1 MKNPYKST
9 TVALI
14 GIPALLA
21 GYVAFNWARDRPVSA
36 LRERWAPPPS
46 IFVDIAGMRIHLR
59 DEGPRNDRTPIVLLH
74 GAASSLHTWDGWVK
88 ELSKTRRVVRFDL
101 PGFGLTGPTPDGI
114 YSFDR
119 YARFVISV
127 VEKLEIGRFHLA
139 GNSLG
144 GNVAWYTA
152 LTHSERVEKLI
163 LVDATGYRYQS
174 DSVPLAL
181 RLAKLSILKNIT
193 AHFLPRGLVVHS
205 IKNIY
210 GDPTKVTDEQV
221 DRYYELALRDGNRT
235 NLAERFEQLPIGRW
249 ESLIRQLHVATLII
263 WGAKD
268 RLVPVKYA
276 RRFHQDIEGS
286 QLRIFDQLG
295 HVPQEEDPVSTVAA
309 VEAFIL

>member
-1 MKNPYKST
+1 MKNNYKVT
-9 TVALI
+9 TAGLI
-14 GIPALLA
+14 GIPVLLA

-36 LRERWAPPPS
+36 LQERWAPPPS
-46 IFVDIAGMRIHLR
+46 KFVDIAGMRVHLR
-59 DEGPRNDRTPIVLLH
+59 DEGPHNDRTPIVLLH
-74 GAASSLHTWDGWVK
+74 GAASSLHTWDGWVR
-88 ELSKTRRVVRFDL
+88 ELAKTRRVIRFDL
-101 PGFGLTGPTPDGI
+101 PGFGLTGPTPDGN

-119 YARFVISV
+119 YARFVISL
-127 VEKLEIGRFHLA
+127 VEKLGINRFHLA

-152 LTHSERVEKLI
+152 LTHAEQVEKLI

-174 DSVPLAL
+174 ESVPLAL
-181 RLAKLSILKNIT
+181 RLAKFSILKKIT
-193 AHFLPRGLVVHS
+193 AHLLPRGIVSHS

-235 NLAERFEQLPIGRW
+235 NLASRFEQLPIGLR
-249 ESLIRQLHVATLII
+249 ENSIRLLHVPTLIL

-268 RLVPVKYA
+268 RLVPLKYA
-276 RRFHQDIEGS
+276 HRFHQDIEGS

-295 HVPQEEDPVSTVAA
+295 HVPQEEDPVATVEA